1 MFSREKDQVHYN
13 HSGSVDMKR
22 NQYIDYVK

>member
-22 NQYIDYVK
+22 NLYIDFVK